1 MVVNL
6 AQGDLP
12 FKLYSGH
19 ALVRFLNSSS
29 ASILVEN

>member
-1 MVVNL
+1 MLVNL

-12 FKLYSGH
+12 FKLYSEH
-19 ALVRFLNSSS
+19 ALVSFSASPS

>member
-1 MVVNL
+1 MLVNL

-19 ALVRFLNSSS
+19 DLVSFSVSPL
-29 ASILVEN
+29 ASILVED

>member
-1 MVVNL
+1 MLVNL

-19 ALVRFLNSSS
+19 ALVSFSVSPL
-29 ASILVEN
+29 ASTR